1 MDIDYDKLLLQIK
14 ALNSECRK
22 NESKPVENFIE
33 KMNEKYPLLKTK
45 FNSIFTQCIDGK
57 MNIEMI
63 TFMINKAKEVKK
75 NKISNY
81 DASVKI
87 GEKLVEKFIKPE
99 LKKKNN

>member
-1 MDIDYDKLLLQIK
+1 
-14 ALNSECRK
+14 
-22 NESKPVENFIE
+22 
-33 KMNEKYPLLKTK
+33 
-45 FNSIFTQCIDGK
+45 

-63 TFMINKAKEVKK
+63 TVMFNKAKEVKK